1 MDLLPSAPQLAPSV
15 AASTTSDPRP
25 AVVIRRATR
34 ADLPAIADLEA
45 VVYTLEGPWSLEEY
59 QDDFA
64 EPKRCYLVA
73 VDARGSLVGYA
84 VAQRDDLDDD
94 DLDDDG
100 LDDDMGRDAAASI
113 TALTVAPAAR
123 GTGLGRRLLDGLL
136 GWAGATPV
144 RLAVRPENTPAIALY
159 RSCGFTTART
169 IPGYYSPGVDALVM
183 HRA

>member
-1 MDLLPSAPQLAPSV
+1 
-15 AASTTSDPRP
+15 
-25 AVVIRRATR
+25 VVIRRATR

-73 VDARGSLVGYA
+73 VDALGSLVGYA

-94 DLDDDG
+94 DLDDD
-100 LDDDMGRDAAASI
+100 LDDDDLGDDMGRDAAASI

-136 GWAGATPV
+136 DWAGATPV

-159 RSCGFTTART
+159 RSCGFTVART

>member
-1 MDLLPSAPQLAPSV
+1 MDLLPSAPRLAPSV
-15 AASTTSDPRP
+15 GTSTTSAPRP
-25 AVVIRRATR
+25 IVVIRRATR

-64 EPKRCYLVA
+64 EPVRCYLVA
-73 VDARGSLVGYA
+73 VDAHGALVGYA

-94 DLDDDG
+94 DLGDDLG
-100 LDDDMGRDAAASI
+100 DDMGRDAAASI

-136 GWAGATPV
+136 DWAGATPV